1 MKTLNIESLVAEL
14 KKLIG
19 EDRVSQNETVLEQ
32 HSKDE
37 SYHTPILPEVVVFPK
52 TTEEVSRIMKL
63 AQKYETPVV
72 PFGIGSS
79 LEGHVIP
86 IKKGISLDFTLMN
99 KILEIRE
106 KDLLVVVQPGV
117 TRIQLNQALKSYGL
131 FFPVDPG
138 ADATLGGMAAT
149 GASGTTTVKYGTMR
163 DQVQDLEVVLADG
176 TIIHTGNMAAKSSSG
191 YQLTGLFVGSEGTL
205 GCFTKL
211 TLKVHG
217 LPEFVMAARAV
228 FPTIEDAVNAV
239 VDVRQAGIPV
249 ARAELVDEQSM
260 HVINAYSQT
269 NFPEK
274 PTLLFEFHGNESGLM
289 EDVRLTKQILEDHN
303 CRDFIYETDQAK
315 RNQLWKIRHHMAYAF
330 IHTYRGRKFMAT
342 DVCVPISELAGAI
355 YHARKALFKSGIPGG
370 IAGHV
375 GDGNF
380 HISLMIDTNNE
391 DEIKRIKK
399 LNQELIKYAIER
411 GGTCT
416 GEHGVGIGKKPYQ
429 ILEHGTAFEFMKKI
443 KDVFDPKGILNP
455 GKIF

>member
-1 MKTLNIESLVAEL
+1 MKSVDVESLVEQL
-14 KKLIG
+14 KETLDP
-19 EDRVSQNETVLEQ
+19 ERVSQNETILEQ

-37 SYHTPILPEVVVFPK
+37 SYHSPSLPDVVVFPK
-52 TTEEVSRIMKL
+52 TAEEVSQIMKL
-63 AQKYETPVV
+63 AQKYEVPVV

-86 IKKGISLDFTLMN
+86 VHHGISIDFTLMN
-99 KILEIRE
+99 EILEIRE

-117 TRIQLNQALKSYGL
+117 TRTQLNQALKSYGL
-131 FFPVDPG
+131 FFPIDPG

-191 YQLTGLFVGSEGTL
+191 FHLTGLFVGSEGTL
-205 GCFTKL
+205 GCFTEL

-260 HVINAYSQT
+260 HVINEHSQT
-269 NFPEK
+269 DFPEK

-303 CRDFIYETDQAK
+303 CRDFVYETDQAK
-315 RNQLWKIRHHMAYAF
+315 RNHLWKVRHNMAYAF

-380 HISLMIDTNNE
+380 HISLMIDTDNQ
-391 DEIKRIKK
+391 DEIERTKK
-399 LNQELIKYAIER
+399 LNQELVEYAIAR

-416 GEHGVGIGKKPYQ
+416 GEHGVGIGKKQ
-429 ILEHGTAFEFMKKI
+429 FQVLEHGAAFDYMKKI
-443 KDVFDPKGILNP
+443 KDVLDPKGILNP